1 MRVNGVDISV
11 DHGYP
16 ARVIVPNVPGDA
28 QHQVGGRAQIR
39 GRMRRGLHLGFRRRY
54 GASPL
59 HLLAHLVGFAIVAFA
74 LDRIFSGGDVKELL
88 IWYLG
93 FAIAHDLVFVPAY
106 TGLDRL
112 FRATIARLPLPTRT
126 GIPVIN
132 HVRAPAVISALLLI
146 IYFPL
151 ISRRTDGWY
160 FALSGHHLTHYLRN
174 WLLITAV
181 LFLGSG
187 LIYAARV
194 VRARA
199 RPAR

>member
-1 MRVNGVDISV
+1 
-11 DHGYP
+11 
-16 ARVIVPNVPGDA
+16 
-28 QHQVGGRAQIR
+28 
-39 GRMRRGLHLGFRRRY
+39 MRRGLHLGFRRRY

-59 HLLAHLVGFAIVAFA
+59 HLLAHLLGFAIVAFA

-88 IWYLG
+88 MWYLG
-93 FAIAHDLVFVPAY
+93 FAIAHDLLFVPAY

-112 FRATIARLPLPTRT
+112 LRATIARLPPPTRT
-126 GIPVIN
+126 GLPVIN
-132 HVRAPAVISALLLI
+132 HLRAPVVISALLLI

-151 ISRRTDGWY
+151 ISGQPDGWY
-160 FALSGHHLTHYLRN
+160 VDLSGHHLTHYLRN

-187 LIYAARV
+187 LIYAVRV
-194 VRARA
+194 VRARV

>member
-1 MRVNGVDISV
+1 MRKG
-11 DHGYP
+11 P
-16 ARVIVPNVPGDA
+16 R
-28 QHQVGGRAQIR
+28 
-39 GRMRRGLHLGFRRRY
+39 LGFARRY

-59 HLLAHLVGFAIVAFA
+59 HLLAHLAGFAIVAFA
-74 LDRIFSGGDVKELL
+74 LDRVFSGGDAKVLV

-112 FRATIARLPLPTRT
+112 FRAAIARVPFRART
-126 GIPVIN
+126 GVPVIN
-132 HVRAPAVISALLLI
+132 YVRAPAVISGLLLI
-146 IYFPL
+146 IYLPL
-151 ISRRTDGWY
+151 ISRRNETWY
-160 FALSGHHLTHYLRN
+160 FDLSDHYLAHYAVN

-194 VRARA
+194 LCVQGHQA
-199 RPAR
+199 P

>member
-1 MRVNGVDISV
+1 
-11 DHGYP
+11 
-16 ARVIVPNVPGDA
+16 
-28 QHQVGGRAQIR
+28 
-39 GRMRRGLHLGFRRRY
+39 MRRGRHLGFRRRY

-93 FAIAHDLVFVPAY
+93 FVIAHDLVFVPAY
-106 TGLDRL
+106 IGLDRL
-112 FRATIARLPLPTRT
+112 VRATIARLPIPTRT
-126 GIPVIN
+126 GLPVIN

-151 ISRRTDGWY
+151 ISRQPAGW
-160 FALSGHHLTHYLRN
+160 FFDLSGHHLTHYLRN
-174 WLLITAV
+174 WLLITSV

-194 VRARA
+194 VRARVRA
-199 RPAR
+199 TT

>member
-1 MRVNGVDISV
+1 MG
-11 DHGYP
+11 
-16 ARVIVPNVPGDA
+16 
-28 QHQVGGRAQIR
+28 QRAQIR
-39 GRMRRGLHLGFRRRY
+39 GLVRRGLLLGFRHRY

-88 IWYLG
+88 VWYLG

-126 GIPVIN
+126 GLPVIN
-132 HVRAPAVISALLLI
+132 HVRAPVVISALLLI

-151 ISRRTDGWY
+151 ISGRSGVW
-160 FALSGHHLTHYLRN
+160 FVELSGHPLTHYLRN
-174 WLLITAV
+174 WLLVTAV

-187 LIYAARV
+187 LVYAARV
-194 VRARA
+194 VRARV

>member
-1 MRVNGVDISV
+1 
-11 DHGYP
+11 
-16 ARVIVPNVPGDA
+16 
-28 QHQVGGRAQIR
+28 
-39 GRMRRGLHLGFRRRY
+39 MRRGLHLGFRRRY

-59 HLLAHLVGFAIVAFA
+59 HLLAHLGGFAIVAFA
-74 LDRIFSGGDVKELL
+74 LDQIFSGGDVKELL

-93 FAIAHDLVFVPAY
+93 FVIAHDLVFVPAY

-112 FRATIARLPLPTRT
+112 LRATITRLPPPPRT
-126 GIPVIN
+126 GPPAIN

-151 ISRRTDGWY
+151 ISGRNDGWY
-160 FALSGHHLTHYLRN
+160 VDLSGHHLTHYLRN

-187 LIYAARV
+187 LIYAARL

-199 RPAR
+199 RGAR

>member
-1 MRVNGVDISV
+1 
-11 DHGYP
+11 
-16 ARVIVPNVPGDA
+16 
-28 QHQVGGRAQIR
+28 
-39 GRMRRGLHLGFRRRY
+39 MRRGLLLGFSRRY

-59 HLLAHLVGFAIVAFA
+59 HLLAHLVGFAIVGFA

-106 TGLDRL
+106 SGLDRL
-112 FRATIARLPLPTRT
+112 FRATIARLPLRANT
-126 GIPVIN
+126 GVPVIN
-132 HVRAPAVISALLLI
+132 HVRAPAVISGLLLI

-151 ISRRTDGWY
+151 ISRRNEGWY
-160 FALSGHHLTHYLRN
+160 FSLSGHYLEHYARN

-181 LFLGSG
+181 LSLGSG

-199 RPAR
+199 RPIT

>member
-1 MRVNGVDISV
+1 VRK
-11 DHGYP
+11 
-16 ARVIVPNVPGDA
+16 
-28 QHQVGGRAQIR
+28 
-39 GRMRRGLHLGFRRRY
+39 GLRLGFRRRY

-59 HLLAHLVGFAIVAFA
+59 HLGAHLVGFAIVAFA

-112 FRATIARLPLPTRT
+112 FRATLTRLPLRTRANL
-126 GIPVIN
+126 PVIN
-132 HVRAPAVISALLLI
+132 HVRAPVVISALLLI

-151 ISRRTDGWY
+151 ITRRNDGWY
-160 FALSGHHLTHYLRN
+160 FAYSGHHVTHYLRN

-181 LFLGSG
+181 LFFGSA
-187 LIYAARV
+187 LIYVARRIHARV
-194 VRARA
+194 
-199 RPAR
+199 RPPH